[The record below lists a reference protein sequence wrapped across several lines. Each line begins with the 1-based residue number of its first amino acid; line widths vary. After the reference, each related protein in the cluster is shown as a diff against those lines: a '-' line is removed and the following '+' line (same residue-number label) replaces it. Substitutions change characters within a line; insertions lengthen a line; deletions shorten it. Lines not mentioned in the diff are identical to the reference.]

1 MHLTTSSLFLTRSM
15 RLAPCV
21 RLTCSARLTR
31 CMRLAR
37 PVLLTVI
44 LGTTVSWMA
53 PAHSEAQVISIK
65 TVPVATG
72 DQFLVLPSERLG
84 MGSVSIA
91 LDDMLLDPFVNPA
104 KGALID
110 ESVLLGSPTFYG
122 ISNESGAGRSL
133 PVTALFR
140 SEAVFGAISFALQQL
155 VSGQRQDIIFF
166 ANDVI
171 WAGPQQRLSEAS
183 ATNLYVN
190 GSIGTELGESGF
202 SVGVGASW
210 AGLDAL
216 DGVEHLY
223 ALSNGIEQSGHQADY
238 RAGLFWDR
246 RDQHFEALLVHNRFN
261 MKHDVSYIDWTWDP
275 VTQRTIVTER
285 VETNRDRTRTTGL
298 QLGFSRPINES
309 GWRVGGTWTV
319 NRKTHPKIPNYEIMN
334 IPRDPGISWA
344 YDFGVGI
351 AKSNGPATFGI
362 DVVFEPI
369 WSNTWAEATA
379 DTINVN
385 DEVIRKGDRT
395 IENHFF
401 FTNVQ
406 MRLGL
411 AYDLDHASFQ
421 AGVEVRSYAY
431 TLKQRDHIRGT
442 KRNQEES
449 WMEWSPT
456 IGAKAKFSEF
466 EIGYQGRMTT
476 GSGRPGVAWTGDRTV
491 NQLAADFIIAPSGP
505 LTLQDALVI
514 THQLTVSVPIR

>member
-1 MHLTTSSLFLTRSM
+1 MRSLLITRS
-15 RLAPCV
+15 L
-21 RLTCSARLTR
+21 
-31 CMRLAR
+31 
-37 PVLLTVI
+37 LLTVI
-44 LGTTVSWMA
+44 VGTTTLWTA
-53 PAHSEAQVISIK
+53 PVKSQAQVIGLK

-72 DQFLVLPSERLG
+72 DQFLILPSERLG
-84 MGSVSIA
+84 MGGVSIA
-91 LDDMLLDPFVNPA
+91 LDDMLLDPFLNPA
-104 KGALID
+104 KGALIQ
-110 ESVLLGSPTFYG
+110 ESVMLSTPTFYG
-122 ISNESGAGRSL
+122 ISNENGAGRSL
-133 PVTALFR
+133 PVSALFR
-140 SEAVFGAISFALQQL
+140 SEHGFGAISFALQQL
-155 VSGQRQDIIFF
+155 ESGQRQDFIFF
-166 ANDVI
+166 ATDVI

-190 GSIGTELGESGF
+190 GTVGTELGESGF

-210 AGLDAL
+210 AGLNAL

-223 ALSNGIEQSGHQADY
+223 SLSNGIDQSGHQADY

-246 RDQHFEALLVHNRFN
+246 GDQHFEAVLVHNRFN
-261 MKHDVSYIDWTWDP
+261 MKHDVSYIDWLWDP

-298 QLGFSRPINES
+298 QLGFSGPITES

-351 AKSNGPATFGI
+351 ANSRGPVTFGI
-362 DVVFEPI
+362 DVVVEPI
-369 WSNTWAEATA
+369 WSETWAEAAA
-379 DTINVN
+379 DTIDVN

-395 IENHFF
+395 IENDFF

-411 AYDLDHASFQ
+411 AYELERASFQ

-431 TLKQRDHIRGT
+431 TLKQRDHINDT
-442 KRNQEES
+442 KRKQDES

-456 IGAKAKFSEF
+456 LGAKAKFSDF
-466 EIGYQGRMTT
+466 EIGYQARVTT
-476 GSGRPGVAWTGDRTV
+476 GSGRPGVQWTGPRAEAAF
-491 NQLAADFIIAPSGP
+491 AADFIVAPSGP

-514 THQLTVSVPIR
+514 THRITVSVPIR